1 MAIEPDSEID
11 WAALVFEPAWLQQLD
26 RLALKRF
33 AQQGLAEEA
42 SSHVIHRLSED
53 NWAAC
58 QHYGGRA
65 KPNTYLLTLTHNFLE
80 EFSRQRFGRPRPP
93 EWLKREGELWVRIWK
108 MICLERQ
115 LVASVIDNLTYN
127 DRRDTGFVQ
136 SIIRTIKARLPW
148 CGSSARE
155 IPAECFDCGID
166 GTEAP
171 DSSHPGISDQST
183 ESRLQQ
189 HEWEEALLLLAEHL
203 LSEDSAKQASTDAN
217 CPSNSSMNMPSPNQE
232 QLAQL
237 RQQMNLEPQE
247 RLLLKMVYQQG
258 LKLNLVAK
266 SLNMPSYQPGRLLKG
281 IHQRIAEALRQA
293 NIHFDAL
300 AIEELSDH
308 GR

>member
-1 MAIEPDSEID
+1 MATDSNSEID

-33 AQQGLAEEA
+33 TQQGLAEEA
-42 SSHVIHRLSED
+42 SSHVIHRLSE
-53 NWAAC
+53 NSWSAC
-58 QHYGGRA
+58 QQFSGRA

-108 MICLERQ
+108 MVCLERQ
-115 LVASVIDNLTYN
+115 LATSVIDGLTHN
-127 DRRDTGFVQ
+127 DQRDPGFVR
-136 SIIRTIKARLPW
+136 SIIRTIKGRLPW

-155 IPAECFDCGID
+155 IPAECFDCGINGAGETD
-166 GTEAP
+166 
-171 DSSHPGISDQST
+171 ISDHST
-183 ESRLQQ
+183 ETRLQQ
-189 HEWEEALLLLAEHL
+189 HQWEEALLLLSQHL
-203 LSEDSAKQASTDAN
+203 LSESSAQEASADGD
-217 CPSNSSMNMPSPNQE
+217 CPSNSHMSPKAPDQQ
-232 QLAQL
+232 QLAHFREL
-237 RQQMNLEPQE
+237 VNLAPQE

-266 SLNMPSYQPGRLLKG
+266 SLNMPSYQPGRLLKA
-281 IHQRIAEALRQA
+281 IHQRIADALEQA

-308 GR
+308 AQ